1 MVRGRLKIFEAET
14 KISDALL
21 ASSAFPGIISPYE
34 INGEP
39 YSDGG
44 ILNHF
49 PTDILQGQCDN
60 IIGVYVSPIQKI
72 EAKDLNSIRA
82 VTTRAFDIL
91 SANTNTQK
99 FNICEWLIEPTEL
112 SIYSTFEMN
121 KAKMDVIFK
130 IGYEAAKSS
139 FEKLNL

>member
-1 MVRGRLKIFEAET
+1 LELKIPTQITATDMVGTIKIFEAET

-49 PTDILQGQCDN
+49 LRIYYKVNVTYYRCLCQS
-60 IIGVYVSPIQKI
+60 YSKI
-72 EAKDLNSIRA
+72 EAKI
-82 VTTRAFDIL
+82 
-91 SANTNTQK
+91 
-99 FNICEWLIEPTEL
+99 
-112 SIYSTFEMN
+112 
-121 KAKMDVIFK
+121 
-130 IGYEAAKSS
+130 
-139 FEKLNL
+139 

>member
-1 MVRGRLKIFEAET
+1 MVREEKYLRQKQ

-60 IIGVYVSPIQKI
+60 IIGVYVSPIQK
-72 EAKDLNSIRA
+72 
-82 VTTRAFDIL
+82 
-91 SANTNTQK
+91 
-99 FNICEWLIEPTEL
+99 
-112 SIYSTFEMN
+112 
-121 KAKMDVIFK
+121 
-130 IGYEAAKSS
+130 
-139 FEKLNL
+139 

>member
-1 MVRGRLKIFEAET
+1 MVRGIKIFESET

-60 IIGVYVSPIQKI
+60 IIGVYVSPKKI
-72 EAKDLNSIRA
+72 EAKDLNSIRS

-112 SIYSTFEMN
+112 SMYSTFEMN
-121 KAKMDVIFK
+121 KAKMDIIFK
-130 IGYEAAKSS
+130 IGYEAARTS

>member
-1 MVRGRLKIFEAET
+1 MVGAIKIFESET

-49 PTDILQGQCDN
+49 LRI
-60 IIGVYVSPIQKI
+60 Y
-72 EAKDLNSIRA
+72 
-82 VTTRAFDIL
+82 TR
-91 SANTNTQK
+91 S
-99 FNICEWLIEPTEL
+99 
-112 SIYSTFEMN
+112 M
-121 KAKMDVIFK
+121 
-130 IGYEAAKSS
+130 
-139 FEKLNL
+139 

>member
-72 EAKDLNSIRA
+72 EAKDLNSIRS

-112 SIYSTFEMN
+112 SMYSTFEMN
-121 KAKMDVIFK
+121 KAKMDIIFK
-130 IGYEAAKSS
+130 IGYEAARTS